1 MLKFNVH
8 FSWQC
13 ATRLQL
19 LLLWVTGSQWE
30 GENIQVPEIVL
41 VLLPLLQ
48 QEVDTVGKS
57 VKQCLSIS
65 SLSKGRYI
73 PFDSTYI
80 HRQLSK
86 GTSNEI

>member
-1 MLKFNVH
+1 VLKFNVH
-8 FSWQC
+8 FSWQF

-30 GENIQVPEIVL
+30 GENIQVVEVVL

-65 SLSKGRYI
+65 SLSKRRYI

-80 HRQLSK
+80 H
-86 GTSNEI
+86 